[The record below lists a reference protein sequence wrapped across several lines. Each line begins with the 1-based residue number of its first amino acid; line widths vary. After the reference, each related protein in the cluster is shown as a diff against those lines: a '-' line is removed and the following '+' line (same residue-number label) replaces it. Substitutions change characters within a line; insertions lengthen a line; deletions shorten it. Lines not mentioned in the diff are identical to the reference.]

1 MWNFCHEEPLD
12 EGSGATS
19 LPEQGSDISPDELI
33 ECGAKAAKLTYQ
45 QSDLRSF
52 YNYFGHLFWGIIDQ
66 NGSGT
71 LDFDE
76 FR

>member
-1 MWNFCHEEPLD
+1 MWNFCNDEPLD
-12 EGSGATS
+12 A
-19 LPEQGSDISPDELI
+19 LPEQVSGSGSGSIFPDELI

-52 YNYFGHLFWGIIDQ
+52 YNYFGHLFWDIIDQ